1 MNLFQLV
8 LKQMRQRALSTWL
21 TLLSVIIGVGL
32 AIAIL
37 ILQRES
43 GALFGQSDFGY
54 DIIVGPPK
62 GSPLQLTLNT
72 VYHMDKSPGTIPYSL
87 YEDMSRKGKPPE
99 GRQNYGFFVK
109 HAIPFMVGDS
119 YKGHRLVGTSPQ
131 MFGFEDDGKPVTNE
145 PFEYRK
151 GRKYEMAEG
160 RVFAPRKFEAVIGS
174 EVAAREQM
182 KIGSTFQATHGMPG
196 PNEVPDIHKPKWTV
210 VGILQ
215 PTHTANDRVLFIPVI
230 SLYAIEEHDI
240 GLIEQLM
247 LKANFDRSKA
257 TPAQVREFLINNG
270 VEVDKLESGTKRHFN
285 IEDTPADAAKSAP
298 APGDEL
304 IKDATPKPAEKKDE
318 KAAAPA
324 EDEDAYTLDADGNI
338 VPELPKKAWQ
348 ISAILVRTRG
358 PFQADRLMYN
368 FQVVNTDA
376 TAVNPA
382 TVMREF
388 FNTFLKGSTLVLFV
402 ISRLVMLV
410 AGVSILVSIYNSV
423 SARMREIAILR
434 ALGATR
440 VRILTLICAEAAMV
454 GLAGALLGLVVG
466 HLVGAIESYYFNL
479 TIGQSIDWVAVSAQE
494 WQVVLLAVVIA
505 GLAGLVPALKAYSS
519 PVAVNLTS

>member
-43 GALFGQSDFGY
+43 NQLFGQSDFGY
-54 DIIVGPPK
+54 DVLVGPPK

-99 GRQNYGFFVK
+99 GRLDYGPYVK

-119 YKGHRLVGTSPQ
+119 YKGRRLVGTSPQ
-131 MFGFEDDGKPVTNE
+131 MFGVDDDGKPVTGD

-151 GRKYEMAEG
+151 GHKYEMAEG

-182 KIGSTFQATHGMPG
+182 KIGSTFRATHGMPG
-196 PNEVPDIHKPKWTV
+196 PGETPDIHKPQWTV

-215 PTHTANDRVLFIPVI
+215 PTHTANDRVLYIPVI

-240 GLIEQLM
+240 GLIEQMM
-247 LKANFDRSKA
+247 LKAKFDRNKA
-257 TPAQVREFLINNG
+257 TPDQVRDFLVKNG
-270 VEVDKLESGTKRHFN
+270 MDLDKMEVGTKRHFKIDDAPAGN
-285 IEDTPADAAKSAP
+285 QSTPAP
-298 APGDEL
+298 GPGDEL
-304 IKDATPKPAEKKDE
+304 IKDATPKSSDKKE
-318 KAAAPA
+318 AAAPA
-324 EDEDAYTLDADGNI
+324 EDEDAYTLDAQGNI
-338 VPELPKKAWQ
+338 VPELPKRAWE
-348 ISAILVRTRG
+348 ISAILVRTRSS
-358 PFQADRLMYN
+358 FYHDLLMYN
-368 FQVVNTDA
+368 FQVANAEA

-382 TVMREF
+382 SVMRDF
-388 FNTFLKGSTLVLFV
+388 FDTFLKGSTVVLFV

-440 VRILTLICAEAAMV
+440 IRILTLICAEAALV
-454 GLAGALLGLVVG
+454 GLVGALLGLVVG
-466 HLVGAIESYYFNL
+466 HLVGAIESHYFNL
-479 TIGQSIDWVAVSAQE
+479 TIGQSIDWVNVSLQE
-494 WQVVLLAVVIA
+494 WQVILLAVVIA
-505 GLAGLVPALKAYSS
+505 ALAGLVPALKAYSS
-519 PVAVNLTS
+519 SVAANLTS

>member
-1 MNLFQLV
+1 MNLFELV

-21 TLLSVIIGVGL
+21 TLLSVIIGVAL

-43 GALFGQSDFGY
+43 NQLFGQSDFGY

-72 VYHMDKSPGTIPYSL
+72 VYHMDKSPGTIPYAL
-87 YEDMSRKGKPPE
+87 YEDMSRHGKAPE
-99 GRQNYGFFVK
+99 GRQDYGFFVK

-131 MFGFEDDGKPVTNE
+131 MFGFDDDGKPVASE

-151 GRKYEMAEG
+151 GRKYELAGG
-160 RVFAPRKFEAVIGS
+160 RVFALKKFEAVIGS

-182 KIGSTFQATHGMPG
+182 KIGSVFRATHGMPG
-196 PNEVPDIHKPKWTV
+196 PNETPDIHKPQWTV

-230 SLYAIEEHDI
+230 SLFAIEEHDI

-247 LKANFDRSKA
+247 LKAKFDRSKA
-257 TPAQVREFLINNG
+257 TPEQVREFLAKNG
-270 VEVDKLESGTKRHFN
+270 MDLDKMEAGTKRHFN
-285 IEDTPADAAKSAP
+285 IADAAA
-298 APGDEL
+298 APGPGEEL
-304 IKDATPKPAEKKDE
+304 IKDAVVKPAEKKNE
-318 KAAAPA
+318 VAPA
-324 EDEDAYTLDADGNI
+324 EDEDAYTLDAQGNI
-338 VPELPKKAWQ
+338 VPELPKRAWE

-368 FQVVNTDA
+368 FQVVNTEA

-382 TVMREF
+382 SVMREF
-388 FNTFLKGSTLVLFV
+388 FNTFLKGSTVVLLV

-440 VRILTLICAEAAMV
+440 IRILTLICAEAALV
-454 GLAGALLGLVVG
+454 GLVGSLLGLVVG
-466 HLVGAIESYYFNL
+466 HLVGAVESYYFNL
-479 TIGQSIDWVAVSAQE
+479 TIGQSIDWVRVSGQE
-494 WQVVLLAVVIA
+494 WDVILLAVAIA
-505 GLAGLVPALKAYSS
+505 ALAGLVPAMKAYGS